1 MTRSFLRASTAMV
14 LALSLVQAPLPVLAQ
29 VDASDAVCAD
39 GSAPPCGEGQGT
51 TGAGAVEGAGAAE
64 GGAAT
69 DGGAVFVTP
78 PAEGGGSVEGGL
90 ATPDSG
96 EPPPPEAPAGEAAP
110 SGEAPAG
117 GEQPAAEAQPAEE
130 QPAAEEPP
138 AEEQPA
144 AEEPPAGETAPEA
157 AAPEAGA
164 MTPPETAPEAAPE
177 TAPEAGAGTD
187 AGTVGIDPGAPAP
200 GDAGTV
206 GLDPA
211 MPAPEA
217 GSADPGLAP
226 ADAGAPVLLPE
237 DAPQGVGEA
246 QPAPEP
252 LAPEAAAPEVASPAP
267 VAPEAAE
274 APAAG
279 TAETAPAAGAATPQT
294 VPLVVEGAEELEQQA
309 LQVLEALDL
318 GGDPAAEGSAA
329 PPAAAAAAV
338 DDAAPAPQATA
349 TVETEITEADSRQSS
364 EDFTT
369 TASGAARE
377 GRDRDRLSDF
387 EKAAL
392 IGLGALAVGAL
403 LRNNDR
409 VVANTGDR
417 VVVQR
422 GENDYYV
429 LKDDDALLRQP
440 GSRVRTETFQD
451 GSTRTIVTRED
462 GSRIITIRDAAG
474 RVIRRV
480 REDAAGNRVTLIDD
494 TLDYAPVQMNL
505 LPQPEPREVRL
516 VGDDPLALRLAIERA
531 SAANVGRGFSL
542 RQIREIE
549 QVRKLVPEIMVENIT
564 FATGSAAIDPAQAR
578 TLLRLGDL
586 MKALIDDNPAEM
598 FLIEGHTDATGP
610 ASVNLALSDRR
621 AESLALALT
630 EYFGVPPENMIVQ
643 GYGESDL
650 KIDTQEA
657 EVRNRRVTV
666 RRITPLLDQR
676 LARN

>member
-1 MTRSFLRASTAMV
+1 MTRSFLKASTAMV

-29 VDASDAVCAD
+29 VEGAQGVCAD
-39 GSAPPCGEGQGT
+39 GSAPPCGEGAGAGGAAE
-51 TGAGAVEGAGAAE
+51 GAGAVDGAGTAE
-64 GGAAT
+64 GGAAAE
-69 DGGAVFVTP
+69 GGPVFMTP
-78 PAEGGGSVEGGL
+78 PAEGGGSVEGGA

-96 EPPPPEAPAGEAAP
+96 EPPPPETPAEDAAPASEPPAAAEEQPPAGEAPAEETTPAP
-110 SGEAPAG
+110 VEEPPA
-117 GEQPAAEAQPAEE
+117 AEE
-130 QPAAEEPP
+130 QPAAEE
-138 AEEQPA
+138 EPA
-144 AEEPPAGETAPEA
+144 AGTAPEEVVPP
-157 AAPEAGA
+157 APEPGSLE
-164 MTPPETAPEAAPE
+164 P
-177 TAPEAGAGTD
+177 D
-187 AGTVGIDPGAPAP
+187 AGSG
-200 GDAGTV
+200 
-206 GLDPA
+206 GLDPS
-211 MPAPEA
+211 MM
-217 GSADPGLAP
+217 AP
-226 ADAGAPVLLPE
+226 AVDEAADEGAGGAGAPVLLPGE
-237 DAPQGVGEA
+237 APLGVGEVA
-246 QPAPEP
+246 PPADGVAPEP
-252 LAPEAAAPEVASPAP
+252 ASPDVAEPVEAPADEPVAPVEAAPATAAPETAGSAGGEAEDLPPA
-267 VAPEAAE
+267 
-274 APAAG
+274 
-279 TAETAPAAGAATPQT
+279 
-294 VPLVVEGAEELEQQA
+294 VPLVVEGAEELQEQA
-309 LQVLEALDL
+309 LRVLEALDV
-318 GGDPAAEGSAA
+318 GGDPAVEGSVA

-338 DDAAPAPQATA
+338 DDTAPAPQATV
-349 TVETEITEADSRQSS
+349 TFETEITEADSRQSS

-369 TASGAARE
+369 TASGTARE
-377 GRDRDRLSDF
+377 GRQRDRLSDF

-392 IGLGALAVGAL
+392 LGLGALAVGAL

-440 GSRVRTETFQD
+440 GSRVRTETFED
-451 GSTRTIVTRED
+451 GSTRTIVTRDD

-494 TLDYAPVQMNL
+494 TLDYAPVQLNL
-505 LPQPEPREVRL
+505 LPQPAPREVRL

-531 SAANVGRGFSL
+531 SAANIGRGFSL

-564 FATGSAAIDPAQAR
+564 FATGSAAIDPSQAR

-630 EYFGVPPENMIVQ
+630 EYFGVPPENMVVQ